1 MNRSLHCRT
10 IADHLLKHQLLPS
23 HAVEAALLAEPESC
37 ARFGSWLVRHDWIS
51 EEAFSSALATLL
63 KLPFRAGSLEA
74 DPALASVVDEQMA
87 RTAGV
92 VPISLDGQRL
102 QLGMIDPFD
111 LDAVADATF
120 RSGVRVDVV
129 VVTPRALH
137 GALDQIYGTEVARLA
152 AQFEA
157 PEARDETL
165 EAAAEIHAAP
175 VVRLVDH
182 LIREAVAAGASD
194 LHIETNDGHLRV
206 RQRVDGLLHEQHDL
220 PAGLRDLV
228 ISRVKVMA
236 GMDIAVRRRPQ
247 DGGMSL
253 TYQGRQLALRVSTL
267 PADRGEKVVVRIVDP
282 THTPQQLDDLGI
294 SAIDARRLRRLI
306 ERRHG
311 VILVAGPTGS
321 GKSST
326 LQAVLR
332 EIDRVRLNVVTL
344 EDPVEYRI
352 EGVSHVQVSPRAGL
366 GFPEGLRAILRQ
378 DPDVIMV
385 GEIRD
390 RETAEIAMTAAIT
403 GHLVLSTVH
412 TIDAPGAVTRLLHM
426 GVPAH
431 LVAGGLSGVVAQRLL
446 RRVCRRCRA
455 RSASDCTACHGGF
468 RGRTGVF
475 QVLEAD
481 HRLREVVAQGGA
493 QSDVRRAAR
502 ENGMGSLRD
511 DAQRLVA
518 EGVTTALE
526 AERVLRIEL
535 DAGLTCLNCKC
546 DMPRLASGCP
556 ACGAPVFTTCVC
568 GTRVERHWRWC
579 AHCLRPL
586 TKHLAQT
593 ASRAGP

>member
-1 MNRSLHCRT
+1 MNHSLHCRT
-10 IADHLLKHQLLPS
+10 VADHLLQHQLLPA
-23 HAVEAALLAEPESC
+23 HAVEDALRAEPESC
-37 ARFGSWLVRHDWIS
+37 ARFGAWLVDHDWID
-51 EEAFSSALATLL
+51 EDAFASALATLL
-63 KLPFRAGSLEA
+63 RLPVRVGPLEG
-74 DPALASVVDEQMA
+74 DPALAFVVDEPMA

-92 VPISLDGQRL
+92 VPISLDDQRL

-111 LDAVADATF
+111 LDAVADVTF

-129 VVTPRALH
+129 VVTPRALQ
-137 GALDQIYGTEVARLA
+137 GALDQIYGTPVSRLA

-157 PEARDETL
+157 PEDDH
-165 EAAAEIHAAP
+165 EAVAVAAEVHAAP

-182 LIREAVAAGASD
+182 LIHDAIAAGASD
-194 LHIETNDGHLRV
+194 LHIETNDGHVRV

-253 TYQGRQLALRVSTL
+253 THQGRELALRVSTL

-282 THTPQQLDDLGI
+282 SHTPQQLDDLGI
-294 SAIDARRLRRLI
+294 STVDARRLRRLI
-306 ERRHG
+306 ERLNG

-332 EIDRVRLNVVTL
+332 EIDRLQLNVVTL

-426 GVPAH
+426 GAAAH

-446 RRVCRRCRA
+446 RRVCSRCRA
-455 RSASDCTACHGGF
+455 RSAAGCAACHGGF

-475 QVLEAD
+475 QVLEVD
-481 HRLREVVAQGGA
+481 HRLREMIAQGGA
-493 QSDVRRAAR
+493 ESEVRRAAR
-502 ENGMGSLRD
+502 DNGMGSLRD
-511 DAQRLVA
+511 DARRLMA
-518 EGVTTALE
+518 EGVTTGWE
-526 AERVLRIEL
+526 AERVLNIEL
-535 DAGLTCLNCKC
+535 DTGHICRNCKI
-546 DMPRLASGCP
+546 DMPYSASGCP
-556 ACGAPVFTTCVC
+556 ACGLSVLATCAC
-568 GTRVERHWRWC
+568 GSRIERHWRWC
-579 AHCLRPL
+579 AYCLRPL
-586 TKHLAQT
+586 THELPQ
-593 ASRAGP
+593 AGSSAVP

>member
-10 IADHLLKHQLLPS
+10 IADHLLKHQLLPP

-37 ARFGSWLVRHDWIS
+37 ARFGEWLVGHDWID
-51 EEAFSSALATLL
+51 EAAFASALATLL
-63 KLPFRAGSLEA
+63 KLPVRAGTLEG

-87 RTAGV
+87 RSAGV
-92 VPISLDGQRL
+92 VPIALDGHRL

-137 GALDQIYGTEVARLA
+137 AALDQIYGTPVSRLA

-157 PEARDETL
+157 PEANAETL
-165 EAAAEIHAAP
+165 EVAAEVHAAP

-182 LIREAVAAGASD
+182 LIHDAVAAGASD
-194 LHIETNDGHLRV
+194 LHIETSDGHVRV

-220 PAGLRDLV
+220 PAGLRELV

-282 THTPQQLDDLGI
+282 SHTPQRLDDLGI
-294 SAIDARRLRRLI
+294 STVDAGRLRRLI
-306 ERRHG
+306 ERLNG

-332 EIDRVRLNVVTL
+332 EIDRVGLNVVTL

-426 GVPAH
+426 GVAAH

-446 RRVCRRCRA
+446 RRVCGRCRL
-455 RSASDCTACHGGF
+455 RGASGCAACHGGF

-475 QVLEAD
+475 QVLEVD
-481 HRLREVVAQGGA
+481 HRLRELIAQGRA
-493 QSDVRRAAR
+493 QGEVRRAAR
-502 ENGMGSLRD
+502 DNGMGSLRD
-511 DAQRLVA
+511 DARRLVA

-535 DAGLTCLNCKC
+535 DAGHACRNCQG
-546 DMPRLASGCP
+546 DMPRSASGCP
-556 ACGAPVFTTCVC
+556 ACGLAALANCVC
-568 GTRVERHWRWC
+568 GSRIERHWRWC
-579 AHCLRPL
+579 AYCLRPL
-586 TKHLAQT
+586 THHLPQAG
-593 ASRAGP
+593 SRGGA